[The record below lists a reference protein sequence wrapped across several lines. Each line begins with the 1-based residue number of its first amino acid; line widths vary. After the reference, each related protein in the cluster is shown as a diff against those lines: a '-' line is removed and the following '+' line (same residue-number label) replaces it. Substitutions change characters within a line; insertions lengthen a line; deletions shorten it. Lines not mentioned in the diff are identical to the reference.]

1 MSTLVRWRPLRDM
14 MNLRE
19 EFDRLFDEAMDMP
32 QMRWESAANW
42 GLALDVAENE
52 DAFIVKASIA
62 GVVPDDIDVTI
73 SDNVLTVKGEI
84 KADETVED
92 EQYHLRER
100 RFGTFSRSITLPV
113 PVNADAVEATYEQGV
128 LTLNIPKAEEL
139 KPRRIQI
146 KHNGD
151 TKVLE
156 G

>member
-1 MSTLVRWRPLRDM
+1 MSTLVRWNPLREM

-32 QMRWESAANW
+32 RTRWESAANW
-42 GLALDVAENE
+42 GLALDVAENDE
-52 DAFIVKASIA
+52 AFIVKASMA
-62 GVVPDDIDVTI
+62 GVNPDDIDVTI

-84 KADETVED
+84 KADETVEN

-113 PVNADAVEATYEQGV
+113 PVNADAIEATYEQGV